1 MTAKKFFTR
10 GFANGVPKNSH
21 ADKRFSFWDVVDL
34 KIEKYQKH
42 ILNYQKDLQPYDLAY
57 LVVAALIYPGTQ
69 TNITA
74 PPGNRG
80 EKYWDVTDERV
91 IRVLDLRLG
100 ATAGK
105 DSYNYYWMEVYIIA
119 WMAGVIKILNTN
131 GHENSVSLS
140 HTKYTDAFVK
150 YWLEMLPKHKG
161 FNENVPEKYQT
172 FFYNEQAVAGL
183 MGNMRIESKICPFRW
198 QNNLGD
204 HDVYWVD
211 TVADIVKPALTDL
224 PNGKKGLPRQNMG
237 LGLIQWT
244 NERLYKLLFHNPQYF
259 ACGISMKSQLNFLMD
274 ELVYSSA
281 SKRFGPNNELPTDGD
296 AVGPFWKLVIAAARA
311 WTNFPQY
318 YDSTAGLYTLA
329 WFDAMITGKNLNKS
343 YVDRMAIA
351 SQIDANIQTG
361 AALSE
366 NLAVASSQGRTKKKS

>member
-204 HDVYWVD
+204 
-211 TVADIVKPALTDL
+211 
-224 PNGKKGLPRQNMG
+224 R
-237 LGLIQWT
+237 
-244 NERLYKLLFHNPQYF
+244 
-259 ACGISMKSQLNFLMD
+259 KS
-274 ELVYSSA
+274 V
-281 SKRFGPNNELPTDGD
+281 
-296 AVGPFWKLVIAAARA
+296 V
-311 WTNFPQY
+311 
-318 YDSTAGLYTLA
+318 
-329 WFDAMITGKNLNKS
+329 
-343 YVDRMAIA
+343 
-351 SQIDANIQTG
+351 
-361 AALSE
+361 
-366 NLAVASSQGRTKKKS
+366 